1 MERKIIRSAIL
12 YTFLVAIA
20 GILFSCGK
28 GDHTQQVIDEPDNP
42 PENTDTLPQEP
53 GKTLYLFN
61 SQTEG
66 YNCYRIPAIIKTK
79 QGTLLA
85 FAEAR
90 KRNCSDAGDI
100 NLVMKRS
107 DDNGKTWSEMK
118 VIWDDGIN
126 TCGNPVPIIDQSTG
140 RIFLMM
146 NWNWTTDTYSK
157 IVSRTSEDT
166 RRVYIMYSDDD
177 GVTWSSPQDITT
189 NTKMASW
196 TWHSAGPCH
205 GIQVRQGKFKGR
217 LIAPC
222 SFVEA
227 DSKKSYAYIIY
238 SDDHGK
244 TWQMGNPYNKTGAG
258 ESTIAEL
265 SDGSLMLNMRSNTG
279 LRFVAVSKD
288 GGLNWENFNNYKL
301 IDPACQGSL
310 LSYQNGQDNYLF
322 FSNPSSTTK
331 RENMKIQMST
341 NDGKNW
347 NTSCSVHE
355 GPAGYS
361 DIVMISDTTIG
372 ILYEWGDG
380 ESGYHERIAFENI
393 SMSRF
398 Q

>member
-1 MERKIIRSAIL
+1 MKRKIIRSGIL
-12 YTFLVAIA
+12 YAFLIVTTAV
-20 GILFSCGK
+20 LFSCSK
-28 GDHTQQVIDEPDNP
+28 GDGGQRVVDQPEDP
-42 PENTDTLPQEP
+42 PEDTDTTPPEEIE
-53 GKTLYLFN
+53 TLFLFN
-61 SQTEG
+61 SKTQG
-66 YNCYRIPAIIKTK
+66 YNCYRIPAIIQTK
-79 QGTLLA
+79 KGTLLA

-107 DDNGKTWSEMK
+107 DDKGETWSEMQ

-140 RIFLMM
+140 RIFLIM

-157 IVSRTSEDT
+157 IVNKTSEDT
-166 RRVYIMYSDDD
+166 RRVYMMYSDDD
-177 GVTWSSPQDITT
+177 GLTWSTPKDITKSA
-189 NTKMASW
+189 KMSSW

-205 GIQVRQGKFKGR
+205 GIQLRKGKFKGR

-227 DSKKSYAYIIY
+227 GSKKSYAYVIY
-238 SDDHGK
+238 SDDHGQ
-244 TWQMGNPYNKTGAG
+244 TWQIGKPYSKAGAG
-258 ESTIAEL
+258 ESSVAER

-279 LRFVAVSKD
+279 LRFVATSND
-288 GGLNWENFNNYKL
+288 GGVNWTAFDNYKL

-310 LSYQNGQDNYLF
+310 LSYPGGSDNYLF

-341 NDGKNW
+341 DGGKNW
-347 NTSCSVHE
+347 DVSYPVHK

-361 DIVMISDTTIG
+361 DMVMLSDTTIG

-393 SMSRF
+393 SISAF